1 MAVSIEVGAR
11 WPRPAA
17 YCPVCGAATVAAKRA
32 GQWRPCCIKCGHVT
46 YFDPKVATILWLQQQ
61 HATLGE
67 RVLLVQRAI
76 DPGAGRWA
84 LPGGFVDAG
93 EGAATAAIREA
104 REELTVDVELL
115 GLLAI
120 FGREDNPE
128 GDEGM
133 ADITIVYRA
142 RIVAGELRA
151 QDDAADCAW
160 FTREK
165 LPPLVF
171 HPTRTLIAR
180 WRRGEPSAVSG

>member
-1 MAVSIEVGAR
+1 M
-11 WPRPAA
+11 
-17 YCPVCGAATVAAKRA
+17 
-32 GQWRPCCIKCGHVT
+32 
-46 YFDPKVATILWLQQQ
+46 ATILWLQQQ
-61 HATLGE
+61 HTALGE

-120 FGREDNPE
+120 FGREENPE

-133 ADITIVYRA
+133 ADITIAYRA
-142 RIVAGELRA
+142 CIVAGEPQAR
-151 QDDAADCAW
+151 DDAADFGW
-160 FTREK
+160 FTKEQ

-171 HPTRTLIAR
+171 YPTMTLASS
-180 WRRGEPSAVSG
+180 WLRGELATFSG